1 MATIYFTSTNA
12 TGDGTLYNAVQ
23 SAKSGDVVSPDPT
36 VFGVGERVEIDFVD
50 ILRVEELITLD
61 AAGTNLILTK
71 TKTSGNIPS
80 YVLIDTSY
88 SVIMGFDARGITF
101 KGRVLIGDNMSTFR
115 FYNCRFGGF
124 PKEYNSVHTVGY
136 CTIEMYDCAL
146 TCGYASGFFG
156 SSTKGAYSFTRCTI
170 AANKTNETSSARI
183 AATYVDCVDEP
194 DLATVGFTNV
204 PTSLA
209 DVDVTKLEEYDFAP
223 LPSSPF
229 ATGGTTGAG
238 ATDILGNKRGWTD
251 ESGSTQYAVGA
262 FEVVKADYFLSKD
275 APSSVSFNE
284 PSTWKTTR
292 GGNATPEVVGTGV
305 FYLDES
311 KTFTDAPPEGASV
324 VVAGPSRVEIGDA
337 CVLDEIRAG
346 ARSTVAFKGAV
357 RASSFDLRDE
367 STVEI
372 RQDDVVALDS
382 LTYGAGVSLKSTGR
396 AYLSAPGVDAT
407 SFNAENVVVGQRG
420 ANLSGF
426 YADRKSSD
434 ALVFTWTPKSSSA
447 SIVIEQRVGD
457 SWTTAA
463 TASGLTATIDGF
475 DESFALNYDDW
486 RAWDGDAFFFST
498 PPWSKTDFFRYWNG
512 VETAVS
518 VSEWT
523 ITSLVASE
531 WTTTTYTARANDM
544 GYRNENALF
553 LALIKNPLT
562 GKLLSPD
569 EVSSITATLYKVG
582 GWAAPN
588 EWAAVEAWTS
598 VPVPIDSILYTPIAP
613 STLTGADLTWT
624 KEEGPNFSWAPA
636 TTDNVLFSENGSYV
650 MQVKFV
656 LKDGKNPIVAT
667 FSAKVS

>member
-1 MATIYFTSTNA
+1 MSVIYITNNAA
-12 TGDGTLYNAVQ
+12 TGTGSLYEAIKNAQEGDLITPDPAVFPPGSVVDITIANYLPFTVPVTIDAGATRIVLKRANSLIVNNSSTTNRIIGFKAIGVTFNGYIYLEGDGSDNKIACSFSKCVFSCNYAEHTPLQCIAYC
-23 SAKSGDVVSPDPT
+23 DVVA
-36 VFGVGERVEIDFVD
+36 E
-50 ILRVEELITLD
+50 
-61 AAGTNLILTK
+61 
-71 TKTSGNIPS
+71 
-80 YVLIDTSY
+80 
-88 SVIMGFDARGITF
+88 
-101 KGRVLIGDNMSTFR
+101 
-115 FYNCRFGGF
+115 
-124 PKEYNSVHTVGY
+124 
-136 CTIEMYDCAL
+136 DCAFIGNL
-146 TCGYASGFFG
+146 VRCIYARKGT
-156 SSTKGAYSFTRCTI
+156 TKIDLNRCTA
-170 AANKTNETSSARI
+170 AANKQNIQAYGTFT
-183 AATYVDCVDEP
+183 DCIIDP
-194 DLATVGFTNV
+194 DLTASPFRNV
-204 PTSLA
+204 PTSLDA
-209 DVDVTKLEEYDFAP
+209 YSQANPIPYDEWDFTP

-229 ATGGTTGAG
+229 ATGGTTSEGE
-238 ATDILGNKRGWTD
+238 TDILGNKRGWTD
-251 ESGSTQYAVGA
+251 ANGATQYAVGA
-262 FEVVKADYFLSKD
+262 FEVVKADYFLSKGT
-275 APSSVSFNE
+275 PSSVRFTE

-292 GGNATPEVVGTGV
+292 GGNAAPEVVGAGV
-305 FYLDES
+305 FYVDES

-324 VVAGPSRVEIGDA
+324 VVAGPSCVEIGDA
-337 CVLDEIRAG
+337 CVLDEIRVG

-367 STVEI
+367 SLVEI
-372 RQDDVVALDS
+372 RPEDVVVLDS

-396 AYLSAPGVDAT
+396 AYLSAPGVDA
-407 SFNAENVVVGQRG
+407 SAFNAEKVVIGQRG

-426 YADRKSSD
+426 YADRKSSN

-463 TASGLTATIDGF
+463 TAAGLKTTVDGF
-475 DESFALNYDDW
+475 DESFSLNYDNW
-486 RAWDGDAFFFST
+486 RAWDGDAFFFSA

-512 VETAVS
+512 VETTVS
-518 VSEWT
+518 VSEWA
-523 ITSLVASE
+523 ITPLVASE

-569 EVSSITATLYKVG
+569 DVESITATLYKVG
-582 GWAAPN
+582 GWATPN

-598 VPVPIDSILYTPIAP
+598 VSVPLDSVLYTPIAP

-624 KEEGPNFSWAPA
+624 KEEGPNFSWAPT

>member
-1 MATIYFTSTNA
+1 MATIFFTNTNQI
-12 TGDGTLYNAVQ
+12 GDGSLYQTVLDAQ
-23 SAKSGDVVSPDPT
+23 EGDVVAPDPT
-36 VFGVGERVEIDFVD
+36 VFGVGERVVIDFAD
-50 ILRVEELITLD
+50 ILKIERSITLD
-61 AAGTNLILTK
+61 AAGTKLILTK
-71 TKTSGNIPS
+71 TQTTGKIPA

-88 SVIMGFDARGITF
+88 SVIMGLDAHGITF
-101 KGRVLIGDNMSTFR
+101 KGRVLIGDNFGSFR
-115 FYNCRFGGF
+115 FYKCRFGGF
-124 PKEYNSVHTVGY
+124 PKGYPSVHTVGY
-136 CTIEMYDCAL
+136 ATIEMYDCSL
-146 TCGYASGFFG
+146 TCGYASAFYGT
-156 SSTKGAYSFTRCTI
+156 STKGSYTFTRCTF
-170 AANKTNETSSARI
+170 AANKANETSSGRN
-183 AATYVDCVDEP
+183 AATYVDCIDEP
-194 DLATVGFTNV
+194 DLATAGFANV
-204 PTSLA
+204 PATLD
-209 DVDVTKLEEYDFAP
+209 DVDVTKSEEYDFAP

-229 ATGGTTGAG
+229 ATGGTTGADE
-238 ATDILGNKRGWTD
+238 TDLLGNKRGWTD

-262 FEVVKADYFLSKD
+262 YEVVKADYFLSKD
-275 APSSVSFNE
+275 TPPSARFME
-284 PSTWKTTR
+284 PSTWKATR
-292 GGNATPEVVGTGV
+292 GGDVTPEVVGAGV
-305 FYLDES
+305 FYVDET
-311 KTFTDAPPEGASV
+311 KTFIDAPPAGASV

-346 ARSTVAFKGAV
+346 ARSTIAFKGAV
-357 RASSFDLRDE
+357 RAASFDLRDE

-372 RQDDVVALDS
+372 RPGDVVALDS
-382 LTYGAGVSLKSTGR
+382 LTYGAGVSAKSTGR

-407 SFNAENVVVGQRG
+407 AFESENVVIGQRG

-426 YADRKSSD
+426 YADRKSSN
-434 ALVFTWTPKSSSA
+434 AFVFTWTCKDPA
-447 SIVIEQRVGD
+447 VPIVIERRD
-457 SWTTAA
+457 DDAWTTFA
-463 TASGLTATIDGF
+463 TASGLSASFDGF
-475 DESFALNYDDW
+475 GESFELNYDDW

-518 VSEWT
+518 VSEWA

-569 EVSSITATLYKVG
+569 EVSSITATLYKIG

-598 VPVPIDSILYTPIAP
+598 VPVPVDSVLYTPIDPA
-613 STLTGADLTWT
+613 TLTGADLTWT
-624 KEEGPNFSWAPA
+624 KEEGPNFSWAP
-636 TTDNVLFSENGSYV
+636 TTTENVLFSENGSYV

-656 LKDGKNPIVAT
+656 LKDGKNPITAT